1 MKKVEIEGFWP
12 EDSSLSFYHAG
23 WEICEPGHSY
33 GPAVRD
39 HYLIHIVY
47 RGKGIFQTKEESF
60 QLHGGQAFLIVPNQL
75 TVYTAD
81 RQEPWEYGWIGF
93 RGGESEQIPEQL
105 GFSRKCPVIPVHD
118 TAQVQR
124 CVQELALFS
133 RERGNPFLIKAKVYE
148 LFSLLTKK
156 EDIIANEEVVKAA
169 EEYFRRNYSNTTCRI
184 TEAAKY
190 LGVDRSQLFRLF
202 KKYRGIAPQQCLL
215 QIRMQQAEILLKSSS
230 LTVTEILYSCGFSD
244 ACHFSRSFLKHTGLS
259 PREYRRRYVQNKW
272 DK

>member
-1 MKKVEIEGFWP
+1 MKKVEIEEFWP

-47 RGKGIFQTKEESF
+47 RGKGVFQTKKETF
-60 QLHGGQAFLIVPNQL
+60 QLHGGQAFLIAPSQL

-81 RQEPWEYGWIGF
+81 TQEPWEYGWIGF
-93 RGGESEQIPEQL
+93 HGGESERIPEQL
-105 GFSRKCPVIPVHD
+105 GFSQDLPIISVQD

-124 CVQELALFS
+124 CVRELTVFNEK
-133 RERGNPFLIKAKVYE
+133 RRNPFASKAKIYE
-148 LFSLLTKK
+148 QFSLLTEK
-156 EDIIANEEVVKAA
+156 EDMITNEELVKAA
-169 EEYFRRNYSNTTCRI
+169 EEYFRKNYSNMTCRV

-202 KKYRGIAPQQCLL
+202 KKHRGIAPQQCLL
-215 QIRMQQAEILLKSSS
+215 QIRMQQAEALLKSSS

-259 PREYRRRYVQNKW
+259 PREYRRHAQNR
-272 DK
+272 